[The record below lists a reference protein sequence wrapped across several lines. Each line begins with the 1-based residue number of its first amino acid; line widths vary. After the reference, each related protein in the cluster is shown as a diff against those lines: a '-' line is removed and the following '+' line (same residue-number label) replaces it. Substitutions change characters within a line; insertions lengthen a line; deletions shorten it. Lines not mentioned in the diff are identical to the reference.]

1 MYLINAELLMH
12 YVDRKMA
19 PKMYS
24 SLIGNTNHNIIIT
37 FNTVILYTI
46 DPAHNLRLHIT
57 YIATIIILE

>member
-24 SLIGNTNHNIIIT
+24 SLIGNTNHNIII
-37 FNTVILYTI
+37 NTVILCII

>member
-19 PKMYS
+19 PKMY
-24 SLIGNTNHNIIIT
+24 LIGNTNHNINIT
-37 FNTVILYTI
+37 FNTVILYII